1 MDLKSVRWCWLKAM
15 YIYSAVI
22 ASAFGVGIL
31 LFPDMM
37 ISIFKLPPQEPVMF
51 GITGGADLSVGI
63 CCILAL
69 ALKAPLKFSPV
80 LFFQM
85 TYKLLWSIFVILP
98 IMLKGEL
105 QGYGWFFFISYL
117 TFIVGD
123 YIAIPFSY
131 IFSSHEAE
139 PIGEEEALGDQKI

>member
-1 MDLKSVRWCWLKAM
+1 MKLQNVRWNWLKAM

-22 ASAFGVGIL
+22 ASAFGLGIL
-31 LFPDMM
+31 LAPDMM

-69 ALKAPLKFSPV
+69 VLKTPLKFSPV

-98 IMLKGEL
+98 ILFRGEL
-105 QGYGWFFFISYL
+105 QGYGWFFFLSYL
-117 TFIVGD
+117 TFIIGD
-123 YIAIPFSY
+123 IIAIPFAY
-131 IFSSHEAE
+131 IFSSNEAE
-139 PIGEEEALGDQKI
+139 